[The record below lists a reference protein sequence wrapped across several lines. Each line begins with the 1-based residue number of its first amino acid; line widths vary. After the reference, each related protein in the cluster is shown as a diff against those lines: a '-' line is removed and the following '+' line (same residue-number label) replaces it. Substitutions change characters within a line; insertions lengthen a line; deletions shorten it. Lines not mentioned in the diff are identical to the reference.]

1 MVRSVKIE
9 NSVEV
14 EATFKQGNFY
24 SHEDGEVFLCVRPG
38 REEKLLLISLKDG
51 NRWDE
56 ADCSN
61 THVRGTE
68 FTQIL
73 PGTSLKITV

>member
-9 NSVEV
+9 NSAEV
-14 EATFKQGNFY
+14 KATFEQGYLY
-24 SHEDGEVFLCVRPG
+24 SHEDGEVFLCVRP
-38 REEKLLLISLKDG
+38 EPYKLILVSLKNG
-51 NRWDE
+51 SRWVE
-56 ADCSN
+56 EDCSD
-61 THVRGTE
+61 VYVEGTE

>member
-9 NSVEV
+9 NSAEV
-14 EATFKQGNFY
+14 KATFEQGCFY
-24 SHEDGEVFLCVRPG
+24 SHDDGEVFLCVRTEPD
-38 REEKLLLISLKDG
+38 KLLLVGLKDG

-56 ADCSN
+56 EDCSN
-61 THVRGTE
+61 VHVKGTE